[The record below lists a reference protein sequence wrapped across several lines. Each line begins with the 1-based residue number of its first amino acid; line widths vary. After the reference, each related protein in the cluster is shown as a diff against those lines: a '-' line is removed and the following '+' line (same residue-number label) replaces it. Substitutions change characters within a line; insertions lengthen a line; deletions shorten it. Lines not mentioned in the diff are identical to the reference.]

1 MPKKGGKKKGKQ
13 SETSEKRPLLLK
25 EEMQEYA
32 KIMSTLGDRR
42 MNVIL
47 PDSTEILAVIPGR
60 FRKRCWMSV
69 GDIVLI
75 SRRDFQDDRVDIIYK
90 YKTEEHRKLLKLNEI
105 PAFFL
110 EADATGAQDE
120 SCITFENENENEI
133 KEFDFDDI

>member
-1 MPKKGGKKKGKQ
+1 MPKKGGKKKGKKT
-13 SETSEKRPLLLK
+13 ETSEKRPLVLK

-47 PDSTEILAVIPGR
+47 PDGTEILAVIPGR
-60 FRKRCWMSV
+60 FRKRCWMGV

-75 SRRDFQDDRVDIIYK
+75 SRRDFQDNRVDIIHK
-90 YKTEEHRKLLKLNEI
+90 YKREEHRKLLKLNEI
-105 PAFFL
+105 PEFFL

-120 SCITFENENENEI
+120 SCITFENENESKDFN
-133 KEFDFDDI
+133 FDDI